1 MNEIREIIEA
11 AAKHLAGERLPQAE
25 QLCTRVLK
33 ERPHDPD
40 ALRILGLIALKQD
53 RLPEALELVGQA
65 SAVRPD
71 DAEIQATLGLI
82 YIKSGQ
88 PAQAETCFR
97 RVLTKDPERAEILAD
112 LAAALQEQGK
122 QPEAEEA
129 LRQAVRMDPEL
140 VQAWFNLG
148 IQLSPSDPVEAVA
161 CFRRAQELNPE
172 DWEIKSNLAM
182 LLGTVFGEH
191 EEAEDL
197 MRRAALLDPG
207 NPSICIN
214 LAALRLNQGD
224 FAGAEGVAAEAAT
237 LLPRHPQPRI
247 NLGLAQLGL
256 GRHAQAI
263 LTFLEA
269 ISLGPDDAQAHL
281 CLGRALHL
289 EGKLKEAVQRYL
301 KAEALEPGAAIQQ
314 LAEIRLLAGQV
325 DQDAWA
331 GLVGFVGSDLPR
343 LEGSLFLRGSGGLGQ
358 ALLLLRF
365 VPALRERGVEEV
377 ALECPPPVQRL
388 LHESGLLD
396 WIMVPGASPKEG
408 ATELDLGALPLLL
421 QVAGPEDAAA
431 CFLSADA
438 DRGQAWRARLGDDGR
453 KRVGFLWRGE
463 QLDGDPHQWPTLE
476 AMRPLFGQGDMDWYS
491 LQYGVSDEELEL
503 LEELGVTDLADEI
516 QDVAQG
522 LAVMS
527 ALDLMITPD
536 TAMAHLA
543 GAAGIPAWVL
553 LRTVPDWCWGLHG
566 DRTPWYPDLRLFRR
580 KAYGP
585 WDSLIE
591 QVGGALRELAV

>member
-40 ALRILGLIALKQD
+40 ALRLLGLIALKQD

-71 DAEIQATLGLI
+71 SPEILAALSLV

-88 PAQAETCFR
+88 PAQAETCLR
-97 RVLTKDPERAEILAD
+97 RVLAKDPHRPEILAD
-112 LAAALQEQGK
+112 LATALQAQSK
-122 QPEAEEA
+122 LPEAEQM
-129 LRQAVRMDPEL
+129 LREAVRLDPEL

-148 IQLSPSDPVEAVA
+148 VQLSGSDPAGAVA
-161 CFRRAQELNPE
+161 CLRRAQELNPE

-182 LLGTVFGEH
+182 LLGTLFGEH

-197 MRRAALLDPG
+197 MRQANLLDPG
-207 NPSICIN
+207 NPTVCIN
-214 LAALRLNQGD
+214 LAALRLGRGD
-224 FAGAEGVAAEAAT
+224 FAGAEGVAAEAAA

-256 GRHAQAI
+256 GRHAQAV

-269 ISLGPDDAQAHL
+269 ISVAPDDAQAHL

-301 KAEALEPGAAIQQ
+301 KAEQLEPGAATLA
-314 LAEIRLLAGQV
+314 LAEVRLLSGQV
-325 DQDAWA
+325 DRDAWA
-331 GLVGFVGSDLPR
+331 GLIGFVGRDLPR

-358 ALLLLRF
+358 ALLMLRF

-388 LHESGLLD
+388 LQESGLLD
-396 WIMVPGASPKEG
+396 RLMAPGASPKEG
-408 ATELDLGALPLLL
+408 ATEVDLGALPLLL
-421 QVAGPEDAAA
+421 EITDPHDAPARY
-431 CFLSADA
+431 LSADM
-438 DRGQAWRARLGDDGR
+438 DRVQAWQARLGGGDR
-453 KRVGFLWRGE
+453 KRVGVLWRGE
-463 QLDGDPHQWPTLE
+463 ELDGDPHQWPSLE
-476 AMRPLFGQGDMDWYS
+476 AMRPLFRGEETDWYS
-491 LQYGVSDEELEL
+491 LQYGASGQELAL

-527 ALDLMITPD
+527 ALDLVITPD

-553 LRTVPDWCWGLHG
+553 LRTVPDWCWGLQG
-566 DRTPWYPDLRLFRR
+566 DQTPWYPDLRLFRR
-580 KAYGP
+580 RSYGP
-585 WDSLIE
+585 WDGLME
-591 QVGGALRELAV
+591 EVGQALNSGP